1 MKQRQLPDEI
11 VLSDAQVRDVIE
23 RATRVV
29 PERNGITVADLRQI
43 ATELDIDPRALEAAL
58 DHVIGLPVPGR
69 PIRSWF
75 NRQMA
80 TLGRFAD
87 SFLPQSG
94 RLIVGCVR
102 RPLVDHIR

>member
-43 ATELDIDPRALEAAL
+43 ATSRDWTTSSGTPDSELVQP
-58 DHVIGLPVPGR
+58 
-69 PIRSWF
+69 
-75 NRQMA
+75 
-80 TLGRFAD
+80 AD
-87 SFLPQSG
+87 GDAWPLR
-94 RLIVGCVR
+94 RLIPAAERPFDRGVR
-102 RPLVDHIR
+102 TPPFGRSHTVMSLRTW